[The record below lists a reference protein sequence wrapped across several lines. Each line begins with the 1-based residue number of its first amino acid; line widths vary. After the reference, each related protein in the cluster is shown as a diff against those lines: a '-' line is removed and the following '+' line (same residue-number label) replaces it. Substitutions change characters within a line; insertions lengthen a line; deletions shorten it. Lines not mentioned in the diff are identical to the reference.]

1 MDDLETRA
9 NKPLQPWKEIAG
21 YLGRDVGAV
30 SYNSCGLSESPV
42 RNLPLP
48 VEMCLE
54 DCSVSR

>member
-1 MDDLETRA
+1 MYNLETRA

-21 YLGRDVGAV
+21 YLERDVGAV
-30 SYNSCGLSESPV
+30 SYNSCGPSEGPV

-48 VEMCLE
+48 FEMCLE